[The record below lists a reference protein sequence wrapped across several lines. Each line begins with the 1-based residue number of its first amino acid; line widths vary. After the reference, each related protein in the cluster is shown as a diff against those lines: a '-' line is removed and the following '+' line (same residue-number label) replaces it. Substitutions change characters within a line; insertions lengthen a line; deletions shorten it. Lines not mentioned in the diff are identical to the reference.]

1 MSNLMKVL
9 PVGAELFH
17 TGRQTVIHDNSSR
30 DFLQFSNVPKKFY
43 ELYSF
48 ACMVS
53 NTTECGT
60 QK

>member
-1 MSNLMKVL
+1 MKVR

-17 TGRQTVIHDNSSR
+17 TGRQTVRHDNCGRDSR
-30 DFLQFSNVPKKFY
+30 QFSNALKKFY

-48 ACMVS
+48 VCMVI
-53 NTTECGT
+53 NTAECST